1 MIISRTPL
9 RISLVGGGTDMKYFY
24 TKVPGKVIS
33 LSINKYLYIIVKKR
47 FDKKIVLNYSNRE
60 IVDKI
65 NPNLSCNFIDIL
77 LS

>member
-33 LSINKYLYIIVKKR
+33 LSINKAYPNCSKSNISIYCPA
-47 FDKKIVLNYSNRE
+47 FDLKFSNT
-60 IVDKI
+60 
-65 NPNLSCNFIDIL
+65 LFTT
-77 LS
+77 